1 MKPISIMRSALRL
14 LLATLPVLLLS
25 GCDELD
31 FLDPNGPSLEQTTVQ
46 TLVSGIESGMRLDY
60 EFYVRSMS
68 VIGREAYYLEPS
80 DPRYTGEL
88 LGKNGSLLD
97 PSGFLL
103 VRSWASRY
111 RVIRNCNILMNEFGG
126 AEVNGFAKTIIA
138 YQMLLNLN
146 MTDVNGIRTDVGGE
160 TPGPFVSK
168 TDALTQIEM
177 FLDDGL
183 ADLQAAGA
191 EFPFVLSSGFIL
203 FNTPVEFI
211 KFNRSIKTRVDLY
224 QEDWQGALDAVGASF
239 INPAGPLGVGVYHV
253 YGSGSGDVANNPVYE
268 DPTATSI
275 KLFAHPTFTTEAEA
289 GDTRITAKTVVRAD
303 STTLDGLTSN
313 VGQILTASPTSP
325 FPIIRNEE
333 LILLRAEAN
342 IGLNA
347 LAAAEADINI
357 VRNAAGLPSVTL
369 GTQAA
374 AIDELLRQRRYSLF
388 LEGHRWIDVRRYEM
402 LGTLPIDRT
411 GDLVHTAFPR
421 PSDEI

>member
-1 MKPISIMRSALRL
+1 MKPISMLRSALRL
-14 LLATLPVLLLS
+14 LLATLPVLFLS

-60 EFYVRSMS
+60 EFYVRRMS

-168 TDALTQIEM
+168 ADALTQIEM

-183 ADLQAAGA
+183 ADLQA
-191 EFPFVLSSGFIL
+191 P
-203 FNTPVEFI
+203 
-211 KFNRSIKTRVDLY
+211 
-224 QEDWQGALDAVGASF
+224 
-239 INPAGPLGVGVYHV
+239 
-253 YGSGSGDVANNPVYE
+253 
-268 DPTATSI
+268 
-275 KLFAHPTFTTEAEA
+275 
-289 GDTRITAKTVVRAD
+289 
-303 STTLDGLTSN
+303 
-313 VGQILTASPTSP
+313 SP
-325 FPIIRNEE
+325 F
-333 LILLRAEAN
+333 
-342 IGLNA
+342 
-347 LAAAEADINI
+347 
-357 VRNAAGLPSVTL
+357 
-369 GTQAA
+369 
-374 AIDELLRQRRYSLF
+374 
-388 LEGHRWIDVRRYEM
+388 
-402 LGTLPIDRT
+402 
-411 GDLVHTAFPR
+411 
-421 PSDEI
+421 

>member
-1 MKPISIMRSALRL
+1 LRNALRL
-14 LLATLPVLLLS
+14 LLATLPVLLFS

-31 FLDPNGPSLEQTTVQ
+31 FLDPNGPSLGQTTVQ
-46 TLVSGIESGMRLDY
+46 TLVSGIESGMRNDY

-126 AEVNGFAKTIIA
+126 PEVNGFAKTIIA

-160 TPGPFVSK
+160 IPGPFVSK

-191 EFPFVLSSGFIL
+191 EFPFALSGGFIL
-203 FNTPVEFI
+203 FNNPAEFK
-211 KFNRSIKTRVDLY
+211 KFNRAIKARVDVY
-224 QEDWQGALDAVGASF
+224 QEDWQGALTAVDSSFVNSAGALEVGA
-239 INPAGPLGVGVYHV
+239 YHV

-268 DPTATSI
+268 DPTATAI

-289 GDTRITAKTVVRAD
+289 GDTRVTAKTVVRAD
-303 STTLDGLTSN
+303 STTLDGLTAN
-313 VGQILTASPTSP
+313 VGQILTASATSP

-369 GTQAA
+369 ASQTAA
-374 AIDELLRQRRYSLF
+374 TDELLKQRRYSLF
-388 LEGHRWIDVRRYEM
+388 LEGHRWIDVRRYVM
-402 LGTLPIDRT
+402 LDTLPIDRT